1 MRSERF
7 ITSIKDDWYEG
18 KLPENI
24 EIAGSAYI
32 ETSYSFLRFR
42 SRRKPGLTVGE
53 GAALYAPVLD
63 VGAEGWIEIGARAL
77 ISSARL
83 ISDTEMIIGE
93 MTMIAW
99 GAVVMDCRRGC
110 GRARPVT
117 IGRNV
122 WIGFEACIL
131 PGVTIGEGS
140 VVGARAVVHEN
151 LPPFSVA
158 VGNPA
163 RVVRQL
169 PAR

>member
-7 ITSIKDDWYEG
+7 ITSIKNDWYDG
-18 KLPENI
+18 RLPENI
-24 EIAGSAYI
+24 EVAPTAFV
-32 ETSYSFLRFR
+32 ETSYSFLRYR
-42 SRRKPGLTVGE
+42 SRRSPGLLVGE

-63 VGAEGWIEIGARAL
+63 VGEGGRIEIGAGAL
-77 ISSARL
+77 ISSARF
-83 ISDTEMIIGE
+83 IADSEMMIGE

-99 GAVVMDCRRGC
+99 GALVIDCRRGC
-110 GRARPVT
+110 GRARPVI

-140 VVGARAVVHEN
+140 VVGARAVVRDN